1 MTYDPFKED
10 AAGGLDLTGFDT
22 AKPKPVDRSA
32 AEAARRAGDEAGF
45 TSRRSG
51 DRTRPAAKAKPSGKA
66 RMSEIAPKAVIQGTK
81 AQFNMLAPA
90 ELIIRFKTLQR
101 RRGDDA
107 QWQTLAA
114 ALDALEAE
122 GLESISP
129 EQATRTFGG
138 SSLSIRSPGAV

>member
-10 AAGGLDLTGFDT
+10 APVGLDLTGFDA
-22 AKPKPVDRSA
+22 AKPKPVDRTA

-51 DRTRPAAKAKPSGKA
+51 DRTRPAAKAKPAGKA

-90 ELIIRFKTLQR
+90 ELIIRFKALQR

-122 GLESISP
+122 AFDTDVEAEGKPSL
-129 EQATRTFGG
+129 RGG
-138 SSLSIRSPGAV
+138 E